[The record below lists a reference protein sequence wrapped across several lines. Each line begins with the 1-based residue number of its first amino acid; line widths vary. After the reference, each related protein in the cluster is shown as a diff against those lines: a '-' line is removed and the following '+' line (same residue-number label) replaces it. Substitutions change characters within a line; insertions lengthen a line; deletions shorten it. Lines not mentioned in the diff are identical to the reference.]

1 MAVFVEDPERYLNE
15 LGVQV
20 PDFFDST
27 RTAVLEYGTRSR
39 VNYETFFFADP
50 TEKAR
55 FDADPT
61 RYVGLLVDPVNKIR
75 FQPRAQS
82 PRFDYNNRPFFFSS
96 DSTRASFAATPDSF
110 AVAKGRMMPRTTT
123 K

>member
-15 LGVQV
+15 LGVSV

-27 RTAVLEYGTRSR
+27 RAAVLDFGTRSR
-39 VNYETFFFADP
+39 VNYETFFFAERA
-50 TEKAR
+50 EKTK
-55 FDADPT
+55 FDADPP
-61 RYVGLLVDPVNKIR
+61 RYVGFLVDPVNKVR
-75 FQPRAQS
+75 FHPSAKS

-96 DSTRASFAATPDSF
+96 DSTHAQFAATPDSF
-110 AVAKGRMMPRTTT
+110 AVARGRMMPKSMT

>member
-1 MAVFVEDPERYLNE
+1 

>member
-15 LGVQV
+15 LGVTV
-20 PDFFDST
+20 PDFFDTT
-27 RTAVLEYGTRSR
+27 RSAVLEFATRSR
-39 VNYETFFFADP
+39 VTCETFFFAVQA
-50 TEKAR
+50 EKER
-55 FDADPT
+55 FDGDPT

-75 FQPRAQS
+75 FQPSAQS

-96 DSTRASFAATPDSF
+96 DSTRAMFAATPDSF
-110 AVAKGRMMPRTTT
+110 AVARGRMMPRPTT

>member
-20 PDFFDST
+20 PDFFDTTKAS
-27 RTAVLEYGTRSR
+27 VLDFPTRSR
-39 VNYETFFFADP
+39 VNFETFFFAEQV
-50 TEKAR
+50 EKAR

-61 RYVGLLVDPVNKIR
+61 RYVGLLVDPVNKMR
-75 FQPRAQS
+75 FHPSTTS

-96 DSTRASFAATPDSF
+96 DSTRAMFAATPDSF
-110 AVAKGRMMPRTTT
+110 AVARGRMMPKPTT